1 MKFLIKDANVVLENS
16 VKKKDIL
23 VKNGIIYE
31 IKNNIKNKEDAILV
45 DANNLFCMPGLV
57 DLHVHLREPGF
68 VEKETIRTG
77 SLAAAK
83 GGVTSLVC
91 MANTNPVIDNVESLK
106 FLKKI
111 IKKQNVKIYPV
122 AAITKNLKGKKL
134 VDFSVLKEFGAVG
147 FSDDGFFLENS
158 SLMKTAMKKAKKLN
172 VPIFSHCEDYFLS
185 AENKFETDCE
195 AVAVA
200 RDVALCYITNC
211 PVHICHVS
219 SFFSVTI
226 IREAKKLKVPV
237 TAQTCPHYFMLT
249 KKERLKKDPNFKMN
263 PPLASTK
270 DKLAIEQALLDG
282 TIDCIATDHA
292 PHEEKSKENFET
304 AANGV
309 VGLETSLACT
319 ITKFYKTNKMSLPK
333 IVNLLSTNPA
343 KILKLKKTGAIKKGW
358 AADIILVDLNKKWK
372 VTKDCFLSKSKNS
385 PFIGKT
391 LTAKITHTFCEGK
404 LIYKNI

>member
-1 MKFLIKDANVVLENS
+1 
-16 VKKKDIL
+16 
-23 VKNGIIYE
+23 
-31 IKNNIKNKEDAILV
+31 
-45 DANNLFCMPGLV
+45 
-57 DLHVHLREPGF
+57 
-68 VEKETIRTG
+68 
-77 SLAAAK
+77 
-83 GGVTSLVC
+83 
-91 MANTNPVIDNVESLK
+91 
-106 FLKKI
+106 
-111 IKKQNVKIYPV
+111 
-122 AAITKNLKGKKL
+122 
-134 VDFSVLKEFGAVG
+134 
-147 FSDDGFFLENS
+147 
-158 SLMKTAMKKAKKLN
+158 
-172 VPIFSHCEDYFLS
+172 
-185 AENKFETDCE
+185 
-195 AVAVA
+195 
-200 RDVALCYITNC
+200 
-211 PVHICHVS
+211 
-219 SFFSVTI
+219 
-226 IREAKKLKVPV
+226 
-237 TAQTCPHYFMLT
+237 
-249 KKERLKKDPNFKMN
+249 MN

-404 LIYKNI
+404 LIYKDI